1 MQKLP
6 CNTMLNY
13 IFYRDTLDLL
23 FKLQKCQN
31 VNVKKAMELPPRV
44 EEAAKKCDNV
54 GFSLNLFKWWNP
66 IIKELKLILKRS
78 GQKQGLLS
86 RLCLPI
92 WTDMLQSISRNNG
105 NVVECWN
112 WTIEAIC
119 IPMPHAFWGE
129 NWQKLKTVDS
139 VTKISVSSNFAD
151 KTIKSF

>member
-1 MQKLP
+1 
-6 CNTMLNY
+6 MLNY

-78 GQKQGLLS
+78 GQKQGL
-86 RLCLPI
+86 
-92 WTDMLQSISRNNG
+92 
-105 NVVECWN
+105 
-112 WTIEAIC
+112 
-119 IPMPHAFWGE
+119 PHG
-129 NWQKLKTVDS
+129 
-139 VTKISVSSNFAD
+139 FA
-151 KTIKSF
+151 